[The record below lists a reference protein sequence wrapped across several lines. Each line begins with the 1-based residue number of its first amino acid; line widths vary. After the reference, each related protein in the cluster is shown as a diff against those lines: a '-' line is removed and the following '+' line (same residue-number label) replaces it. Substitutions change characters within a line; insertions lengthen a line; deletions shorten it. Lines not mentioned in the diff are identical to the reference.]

1 MTNTIKNLPSRPD
14 PVLRVV
20 PRPADINA
28 NGHIFG
34 GWVLSQ
40 MDIAGGIVATRISQ
54 GPTATVAIDAMEFI
68 APILMR
74 DIISVYAHLERRAL
88 DYPGIQARVDAMVML
103 GVPYGEAVTRAP
115 EMARAQA
122 VTMAAGIVASG
133 GPRGLED
140 REVIA
145 LIAYLQR
152 LGRDIQTPGV
162 PTVATTPGGTP

>member
-74 DIISVYAHLERRAL
+74 DIISVYAHLERR
-88 DYPGIQARVDAMVML
+88 GR
-103 GVPYGEAVTRAP
+103 TS
-115 EMARAQA
+115 MAIR
-122 VTMAAGIVASG
+122 I
-133 GPRGLED
+133 
-140 REVIA
+140 EVIA
-145 LIAYLQR
+145 T
-152 LGRDIQTPGV
+152 RDRGQQEVKVTEGLF
-162 PTVATTPGGTP
+162 TFVAWDDDHRPRALPEA